1 MCHTAAALA
10 SLEVMK
16 ATNGFLTLSH
26 SNFETKLRVSAG
38 FHRGVTQSASMAG
51 PPVSMAVREAPL
63 IVLQNW
69 WHFHGSSLRR
79 RGLHLAYYILDF
91 KTPNK
96 R

>member
-26 SNFETKLRVSAG
+26 SNYETKLKVAAG

-51 PPVSMAVREAPL
+51 PPASMAVRGAL
-63 IVLQNW
+63 RIVLQNW
-69 WHFHGSSLRR
+69 WHIHGSSLRR
-79 RGLHLAYYILDF
+79 RGSHLAY
-91 KTPNK
+91 
-96 R
+96 

>member
-1 MCHTAAALA
+1 MRRTAAALA

-26 SNFETKLRVSAG
+26 SNYETKLRVAAG
-38 FHRGVTQSASMAG
+38 FHRCVTQSASMAG
-51 PPVSMAVREAPL
+51 PPAQMAVRGALP
-63 IVLQNW
+63 IVLQNR

-79 RGLHLAYYILDF
+79 RGLHLAYFFLDF